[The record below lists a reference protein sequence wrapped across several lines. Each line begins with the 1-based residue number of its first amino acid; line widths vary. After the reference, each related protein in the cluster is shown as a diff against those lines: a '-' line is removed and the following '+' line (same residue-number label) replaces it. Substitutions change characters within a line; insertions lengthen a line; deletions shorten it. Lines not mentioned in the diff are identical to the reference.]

1 MKTFYEIEF
10 TDGSRFY
17 RRPQT
22 ASAAKAYVTHGLR
35 YEGWK
40 HEKIARIN
48 FVVEHLGGVARF
60 VVYEM
65 NAKLRRWEKIR

>member
-10 TDGSRFY
+10 KDGSHFP

-22 ASAAKAYVTHGLR
+22 LSAAKAYVTHALR
-35 YEGWK
+35 YEGWR

-60 VVYEM
+60 AVYEM
-65 NAKLRRWEKIR
+65 NAKLRRLEKI

>member
-1 MKTFYEIEF
+1 MKTFYEVEF
-10 TDGSRFY
+10 TDGSHFY

-22 ASAAKAYVTHGLR
+22 LGAAKAYVTYGLR

-48 FVVEHLGGVARF
+48 FVVEHIGGVSRF
-60 VVYEM
+60 VVCEM
-65 NAKLRRWEKIR
+65 NAKLCKWEKVQ